1 MYLLSVYFIFFL
13 FPLDGLNT
21 VQGSHSGSTLD
32 VSVGPVP
39 STSQAGQQMPGTSGV
54 NAAAAA
60 VTSASAT
67 QEHRRLFA
75 PQKKTVARG
84 RVTGRGKGK
93 RIPTCTLKFFCLSRI
108 STTKPP
114 TAIRERTMLLNAGLG
129 EASIQFRQDA
139 NALECHQ
146 EIVARFPKLVETG
159 YELLMY
165 QRGEDAGFYNISS
178 PHTAQRMRDAAG
190 NAKMYIRPLQ
200 KDLDESVVGEPAV
213 LPEVVTCISTY
224 IYDSKGLFR
233 CNISR
238 NEESFQ

>member
-1 MYLLSVYFIFFL
+1 
-13 FPLDGLNT
+13 
-21 VQGSHSGSTLD
+21 
-32 VSVGPVP
+32 
-39 STSQAGQQMPGTSGV
+39 MPGTSGA
-54 NAAAAA
+54 NSAAAA
-60 VTSASAT
+60 VISASAT

-75 PQKKTVARG
+75 PQKKTVTRG
-84 RVTGRGKGK
+84 SVTGRGKGK
-93 RIPTCTLKFFCLSRI
+93 RIPTCTLKFFCLSRV

-146 EIVARFPKLVETG
+146 EIVTRFPKLVETG

-190 NAKMYIRPLQ
+190 NAKIYIRPLQ
-200 KDLDESVVGEPAV
+200 KDLDESVVGESAV
-213 LPEVVTCISTY
+213 LPEVVTCIS
-224 IYDSKGLFR
+224 R
-233 CNISR
+233 
-238 NEESFQ
+238 